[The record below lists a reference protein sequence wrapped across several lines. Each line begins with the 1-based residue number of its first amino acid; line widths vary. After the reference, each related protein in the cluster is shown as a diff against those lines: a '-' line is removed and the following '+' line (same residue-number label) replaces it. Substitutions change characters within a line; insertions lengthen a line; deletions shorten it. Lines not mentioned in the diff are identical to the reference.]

1 MTTKKK
7 FMEELKKNLKGLSK
21 EDRDE
26 IIEDYEAHFL
36 IGKKKKRKELEIA
49 KSLGNPKQIA
59 KQAKMELLVTKAEE
73 EKSVGNI
80 FRMIFAT
87 IGMSF
92 FNLVFVVGIFF
103 ALLAV
108 VISLFATGFAITLSG
123 LALMIFAFFPAI
135 EFFYMP
141 AFNHVAMFFGGI
153 AISSL
158 GLLFAIGAYYIGKG
172 FYILTIKY
180 VKLNIRII
188 KGSKK

>member
-1 MTTKKK
+1 MYKKQ
-7 FMEELKKNLKGLSK
+7 FMKEFERNLKGVSK
-21 EDRDE
+21 ADRKE
-26 IIEDYEAHFL
+26 IIRDYEEHFA
-36 IGKKKKRKELEIA
+36 IGKRKGRKETEIA
-49 KSLGNPKQIA
+49 KSLGKPKQLA

-108 VISLFATGFAITLSG
+108 VIALFAVGFAITISG
-123 LALMIFAFFPAI
+123 LAMMVLAFLPSI
-135 EFFYMP
+135 EFFYIP
-141 AFNHVAMFFGGI
+141 AFNHVSIFFGGI
-153 AISSL
+153 AIASL
-158 GLLFAIGAYYIGKG
+158 GGLFTIGTYYIGKG

-188 KGSKK
+188 RGKEK